1 MTNSPESGFHV
12 VIPAR
17 YGSTRFPGK
26 PLHPL
31 LGKPM
36 VLHVVDR
43 ARESAASSI
52 VVATDDERIVKVCE
66 DADVDVVMTQADH
79 PSGTDRIAE
88 VARVKNWSP
97 EDRIVGLQGD
107 EPAMPSA
114 HIDLLAQN
122 LTRHPNAAMASLC
135 FAVNDVDDWRNPDR
149 VKVVCD
155 HEGMAL
161 YFSRAPIPFN
171 RDGNAVPDVARVH
184 IGIYAYRCQF
194 LERYASLPA
203 SKLESL
209 EQLEQ
214 LRVLDAGYQI
224 HMHTVPDAVAHGVDR
239 IDDVALMERLLEAM
253 VKA

>member
-1 MTNSPESGFHV
+1 MNTSSESGFHV

-26 PLHPL
+26 PLHCL

-43 ARESAASSI
+43 ARASSASSI
-52 VVATDDERIVKVCE
+52 VVATDDDRIAAVCE
-66 DADVDVVMTQADH
+66 DAKVDVVMTQADH

-88 VARVKNWSP
+88 VARVKRWAP

-107 EPAMPSA
+107 EPAMPSS
-114 HIDLLAQN
+114 HIDLLAEN
-122 LTRHPNAAMASLC
+122 LTRHPDAAMASLC
-135 FAVNDVDDWRNPDR
+135 FAVQNAEDWHNPDR

-155 HEGMAL
+155 HQGMAL
-161 YFSRAPIPFN
+161 YFSRAPIPHQ
-171 RDGNAVPDVARVH
+171 RDNNAVPDAARIH
-184 IGIYAYRCQF
+184 IGMYAYRCEF
-194 LERYASLPA
+194 LARYAGLPA
-203 SKLESL
+203 SALESL

-224 HMHTVPDAVAHGVDR
+224 HMHTVPGAVAHGVDR
-239 IDDVALMERLLEAM
+239 IDDVESMELLLEAM
-253 VKA
+253 TRA

>member
-1 MTNSPESGFHV
+1 MTNSSESGFHV

-26 PLHPL
+26 PLHRL

-88 VARVKNWSP
+88 VARVKNWFP

-114 HIDLLAQN
+114 HIDLLAEN

-135 FAVNDVDDWRNPDR
+135 FAVKDVDDWHNPDR

-155 HEGMAL
+155 HQGMAL
-161 YFSRAPIPFN
+161 YFSRAPIPYN
-171 RDGNAVPDVARVH
+171 RDGHFVPDVARVH

-194 LERYASLPA
+194 LERYAGLPA
-203 SKLESL
+203 SPLESL

-224 HMHTVPDAVAHGVDR
+224 HMHTVQNAVAHGVDR
-239 IDDVALMERLLEAM
+239 IDDVESMERLLEAM
-253 VKA
+253 VNP